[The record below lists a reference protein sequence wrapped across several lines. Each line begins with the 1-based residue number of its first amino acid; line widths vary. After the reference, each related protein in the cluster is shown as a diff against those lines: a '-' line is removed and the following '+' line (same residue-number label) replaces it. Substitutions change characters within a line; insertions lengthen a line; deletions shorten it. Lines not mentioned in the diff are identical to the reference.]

1 MWPSILWFDLPG
13 KNPGTSTNV
22 TIGMLKE
29 SQNLTNLAPL
39 TEAFISKQPG
49 NIDKN
54 YINEGLSILFGL
66 INCFTSS
73 SVADI
78 FVRIR
83 QIYYG
88 FSLTEK
94 S

>member
-1 MWPSILWFDLPG
+1 MWQSIIQFNLPG

-49 NIDKN
+49 NIDKIDI
-54 YINEGLSILFGL
+54 YMMGYQYCLVWS
-66 INCFTSS
+66 TVST
-73 SVADI
+73 VA
-78 FVRIR
+78 
-83 QIYYG
+83 QW
-88 FSLTEK
+88 LT
-94 S
+94 